1 MKSSLVIPWWT
12 PEKILRGS
20 LAFLTGAAVIYFG
33 LLLLGERIE
42 LFTGIGY
49 FSLTWAISIFL
60 LPAISGFVV
69 ASIYGL
75 GGKIL
80 AYFPPLPVLW
90 LYYYTSLHSA
100 HLPAGSA
107 LMPLG
112 WWGFFAIL
120 TIESSAIGGVV
131 GEVSNK
137 RIYGWKRNAHRSD
150 ANEEE

>member
-12 PEKILRGS
+12 PASILRGS
-20 LAFLTGAAVIYFG
+20 LAFTVGAAVIYFG
-33 LLLLGERIE
+33 LRLLGERVE

-49 FSLTWAISIFL
+49 FNLTWALSIFV
-60 LPAISGFVV
+60 LPAISGFVIS
-69 ASIYGL
+69 SIYGL

-90 LYYYTSLHSA
+90 IDYYTSLHSS

-112 WWGFFAIL
+112 GWGFFVIL
-120 TIESSAIGGVV
+120 SIEASAIGGVV
-131 GEVSNK
+131 GEVTNK
-137 RIYGWKRNAHRSD
+137 RIYGWSRDGSD
-150 ANEEE
+150 AIEEE